1 MSQQFTRTLAGIT
14 CVVAGGGTALLAF
27 LGISSTIFLAAAIA
41 AGSGFYWVATR
52 SREAT
57 EPKAD
62 AAPLSDATR
71 KRVLRIAM
79 VLFFLLTAGSLL
91 TLRSDQYGKPAAY
104 FVLVAASAGMIA
116 LRITLLETAKEV
128 APTLAMITLVALNF
142 FGSDQLLFPLGIGGA
157 DASTH
162 LQFLVN
168 PIVQT
173 GFLPPTDPCGLVYG
187 AFPAHHIFVAMTA
200 ILTASDPTRTYYSLG
215 ALVMTAPVLVAFLI
229 GRSLFGAR
237 IGLLAALILSGSSY
251 FIFWAAHDAPLSFAV
266 PLVGFLLLS
275 FLTMLR
281 GPNVRMI
288 FVAGLFAVALVL
300 THPYS
305 TIIFGLLLFG
315 LLLGQLAVR
324 HHPTR
329 WPWGTRIVSV
339 SFAYTL
345 LIYWSNFTC
354 LMTKSFQLT
363 QQYWNLLVGEA
374 QVPAGRVY
382 NTLPL
387 SLIFVNTVGDSLLQF
402 LVIVGFFAVL
412 ARGPSRRMMMIL
424 APTITLFIVS
434 VVGFIVP
441 LTYLSP
447 NRIYVFLQFI
457 GFAPLAAFAIRELV
471 RFKRLPPKRR
481 TLWQAVVAALLVGG
495 FVFASSA
502 STIAGFET
510 SPFVGNQ
517 PYLKLYE
524 TPTEVASASWLCN
537 YATGPVT
544 INASRSLFA
553 LDRYQVRAC
562 LTANGGI
569 LDYLPIQPNKRIDT
583 LSLQPGALLWF
594 SRYDKFPGFLA
605 QTVGPSGFGS
615 GVVERLDPKGDA
627 GLAVYNRLY
636 DNGAVQVYLV
646 PG

>member
-1 MSQQFTRTLAGIT
+1 MSARFARGLATLTLVGGIAGT
-14 CVVAGGGTALLAF
+14 GLLARVGAF
-27 LGISSTIFLAAAIA
+27 STIFLVVALTLGAAAYLI
-41 AGSGFYWVATR
+41 ATR
-52 SREAT
+52 RKPLEMET
-57 EPKAD
+57 D
-62 AAPLSDATR
+62 AVPIPDALR
-71 KRVLRIAM
+71 KRILRLTA
-79 VLFFLLTAGSLL
+79 VLFFLFTAGSLFV
-91 TLRSDQYGKPAAY
+91 LRSENYGKHLAY
-104 FVLVAASAGMIA
+104 FGFMAASAAVIA
-116 LRITLLETAKEV
+116 LRIGLLGSTKEV
-128 APTLAMITLVALNF
+128 PVTLGMIMLVALNF
-142 FGSDQLLFPLGIGGA
+142 FGSDQVVFPLGIGGA

-162 LQFLVN
+162 IQFLVN

-173 GFLPPTDPCGLVYG
+173 GFVPPTNPCGLVYG
-187 AFPAHHIFVAMTA
+187 TFPAHHVFVAMTA
-200 ILTASDPTRTYYSLG
+200 ILTGSDPTRTYYSLG

-237 IGLLAALILSGSSY
+237 IGLLAALVLSGSSY

-305 TIIFGLLLFG
+305 TIIFGFLLFG

-363 QQYWNLLVGEA
+363 HQYWNLLLGEA
-374 QVPAGRVY
+374 QVPSGRVY
-382 NTLPL
+382 NSLPL
-387 SLIFVNTVGDSLLQF
+387 SLIFINTAGDSILQF

-424 APTITLFIVS
+424 APTITLFFVS
-434 VVGFIVP
+434 VVGLIVP

-457 GFAPLAAFAIRELV
+457 GFAPLAALAIRSLV
-471 RFKRLPPKRR
+471 ALNRLPSRR
-481 TLWQAVVAALLVGG
+481 PEWVRAGLGAVVVAC

-510 SPFVGNQ
+510 SPFVGNHA
-517 PYLKLYE
+517 YVKLYE
-524 TPTEVASASWLCN
+524 TPYEVVSADWLCAH
-537 YATGPVT
+537 ATGP
-544 INASRSLFA
+544 ASIKMSQSMFG
-553 LDRYQVRAC
+553 LDRYAVRRCITPA
-562 LTANGGI
+562 GGF
-569 LDYLPIQPNKRIDT
+569 LSDLPIRPDDRIDT
-583 LSLQPGALLWF
+583 ASLNPGAFLWF
-594 SRYDKFPGFLA
+594 SRYDMAPGFERGLA
-605 QTVGPSGFGS
+605 GPNVFGS
-615 GVVERLDPKGDA
+615 GIITRLKANADA
-627 GLAVYNRLY
+627 DLAVYDRLY
-636 DNGAVQVYLV
+636 DNGRVQVYLV
-646 PG
+646 TG

>member
-1 MSQQFTRTLAGIT
+1 MGGPGRGGLCNRHGHSRARVSWDPDPLRGPD
-14 CVVAGGGTALLAF
+14 VAAIYPDPRWNHVRRRGRGTALLAF

-187 AFPAHHIFVAMTA
+187 TFPAHHIFVATTA
-200 ILTASDPTRTYYSLG
+200 LLTASHPTRAYYSLG
-215 ALVMTAPVLVAFLI
+215 APVLTTPLLVAFLI

-288 FVAGLFAVALVL
+288 SVAGEFAAA
-300 THPYS
+300 PRAS
-305 TIIFGLLLFG
+305 PP
-315 LLLGQLAVR
+315 Q
-324 HHPTR
+324 PTR
-329 WPWGTRIVSV
+329 
-339 SFAYTL
+339 
-345 LIYWSNFTC
+345 
-354 LMTKSFQLT
+354 
-363 QQYWNLLVGEA
+363 
-374 QVPAGRVY
+374 
-382 NTLPL
+382 
-387 SLIFVNTVGDSLLQF
+387 
-402 LVIVGFFAVL
+402 
-412 ARGPSRRMMMIL
+412 
-424 APTITLFIVS
+424 
-434 VVGFIVP
+434 
-441 LTYLSP
+441 
-447 NRIYVFLQFI
+447 
-457 GFAPLAAFAIRELV
+457 
-471 RFKRLPPKRR
+471 
-481 TLWQAVVAALLVGG
+481 
-495 FVFASSA
+495 
-502 STIAGFET
+502 
-510 SPFVGNQ
+510 
-517 PYLKLYE
+517 
-524 TPTEVASASWLCN
+524 
-537 YATGPVT
+537 
-544 INASRSLFA
+544 
-553 LDRYQVRAC
+553 
-562 LTANGGI
+562 
-569 LDYLPIQPNKRIDT
+569 
-583 LSLQPGALLWF
+583 
-594 SRYDKFPGFLA
+594 
-605 QTVGPSGFGS
+605 
-615 GVVERLDPKGDA
+615 
-627 GLAVYNRLY
+627 
-636 DNGAVQVYLV
+636 
-646 PG
+646 

>member
-1 MSQQFTRTLAGIT
+1 M
-14 CVVAGGGTALLAF
+14 
-27 LGISSTIFLAAAIA
+27 
-41 AGSGFYWVATR
+41 
-52 SREAT
+52 
-57 EPKAD
+57 
-62 AAPLSDATR
+62 
-71 KRVLRIAM
+71 
-79 VLFFLLTAGSLL
+79 
-91 TLRSDQYGKPAAY
+91 
-104 FVLVAASAGMIA
+104 
-116 LRITLLETAKEV
+116 
-128 APTLAMITLVALNF
+128 
-142 FGSDQLLFPLGIGGA
+142 
-157 DASTH
+157 
-162 LQFLVN
+162 
-168 PIVQT
+168 
-173 GFLPPTDPCGLVYG
+173 YG

-387 SLIFVNTVGDSLLQF
+387 SLIFVNTAGDSLLQF

-434 VVGFIVP
+434 VVGLTVP

-471 RFKRLPPKRR
+471 RFKRLPPERR
-481 TLWQAVVAALLVGG
+481 LLLQAGVSALLVAC

>member
-14 CVVAGGGTALLAF
+14 CPVAGGGPALLAF

-41 AGSGFYWVATR
+41 AGSGFYLVATR

-62 AAPLSDATR
+62 AALSDATR

-91 TLRSDQYGKPAAY
+91 TLRSDQYSKPVAY

-116 LRITLLETAKEV
+116 LRITLLETTKEV

-142 FGSDQLLFPLGIGGA
+142 FGSDQLVFPLGIGGA

-215 ALVMTAPVLVAFLI
+215 ALVMTTPVLVAFLI

-237 IGLLAALILSGSSY
+237 LGLLAALVLSGSSY

-281 GPNVRMI
+281 GPNIRMV
-288 FVAGLFAVALVL
+288 FVAGLFAVALVV

-324 HHPTR
+324 HRPTR
-329 WPWGTRIVSV
+329 WPWGTPIVSV

-363 QQYWNLLVGEA
+363 QQYWNLLLGEA

-387 SLIFVNTVGDSLLQF
+387 SLIFVNTAGDSLLQF

-457 GFAPLAAFAIRELV
+457 GFAPLAAFPIRELV

-481 TLWQAVVAALLVGG
+481 TRWQAGVAALLVGG

-510 SPFVGNQ
+510 SPFVGHP

-524 TPTEVASASWLCN
+524 TTPEVASASWLCN

-594 SRYDKFPGFLA
+594 SRYAKLPGFLA

-627 GLAVYNRLY
+627 GLAVYNRIY